1 MQATKTRPWSLGR
14 MVAYPAIEAQKFTTI
29 EMDPDTQM
37 SVFRDGAGMPLEM
50 GQHGTAKPTKSMQ
63 DNTSNQDGK
72 GDQDMAQD
80 SEQD

>member
-1 MQATKTRPWSLGR
+1 
-14 MVAYPAIEAQKFTTI
+14 MVPYPEPKPQEYTVIEF
-29 EMDPDTQM
+29 DPDTQM
-37 SVFRDGAGMPLEM
+37 SVFLDGAGAPLEM
-50 GQHGTAKPTKSMQ
+50 GAHGTAKPTKSMQ